1 MKKKRLIR
9 EKIQKNFIVNNNKK
23 KKNNNNNDN
32 NRIIL
37 AWYLQEVPREHRYL
51 PKTEIFPVK
60 IIRN

>member
-9 EKIQKNFIVNNNKK
+9 EKIQKNFIVNNNNKN
-23 KKNNNNNDN
+23 NNNNNDN